1 MKQALPRTNFN
12 SSKLIRFLTD
22 LSIVDA
28 AESKQAFAERL
39 GEWLDFSDAITLH
52 AAHNVSTLSSSVA
65 HSGKESVANNS
76 VEEEFARARTALVT
90 SITTSCSPAGGE
102 ARIKLPTPKPG
113 SDIEIAAAYDPFH
126 RFYLA
131 HQSEMELSVRPMR
144 VRVRLALSAASVTLG
159 KLAGLDAALGKI
171 LEGRERQLLSTVPL
185 LLEKRFEQLR
195 HTHRQRLADTQQTD
209 DPSLWMQP
217 GEWLALFCRELQGV
231 LLAELDLRLQPTVGL
246 IEAFSNK
253 VNTH

>member
-1 MKQALPRTNFN
+1 MKQALPCTNFN

-28 AESKQAFAERL
+28 SESKQTFAERL
-39 GEWLDFSDAITLH
+39 GEWFDFTDAITLH
-52 AAHNVSTLSSSVA
+52 AAHNASVSNSSAA
-65 HSGKESVANNS
+65 HSGKPSVANDS
-76 VEEEFARARTALVT
+76 VEEEFARARMALVN
-90 SITTSCSPAGGE
+90 SITTSCSPDCGE
-102 ARIKLPTPKPG
+102 ARIKLPTLKPG
-113 SDIEIAAAYDPFH
+113 VDIKTAAAYDPFH

-131 HQSEMELSVRPMR
+131 HQSEMEMNIRPLRAR
-144 VRVRLALSAASVTLG
+144 VRVALSAASATLAQ
-159 KLAGLDAALGKI
+159 LAALDAALDKI
-171 LEGRERQLLSTVPL
+171 LAVRERQLLSSVPL

-195 HTHRQRLADTQQTD
+195 HTHRQRLADAQQTD
-209 DPSLWMQP
+209 DPGLWMQA
-217 GEWLALFCRELQGV
+217 GEWLACFCRELQGV

>member
-1 MKQALPRTNFN
+1 MKRALPRTNFN

-39 GEWLDFSDAITLH
+39 GEWFDFADAITLH
-52 AAHNVSTLSSSVA
+52 AAHNASASKSSAA
-65 HSGKESVANNS
+65 HSGKPSVANDS
-76 VEEEFARARTALVT
+76 VEEEFARTRTALVN
-90 SITTSCSPAGGE
+90 SIATSCSPDGGE

-113 SDIEIAAAYDPFH
+113 ADIEIAAAYDPFH

-131 HQSEMELSVRPMR
+131 HQSEMELSIRPLR
-144 VRVRLALSAASVTLG
+144 ARVRLALSAASATLG
-159 KLAGLDAALGKI
+159 QLAGLDAALGKI

-185 LLEKRFEQLR
+185 LLEIRFEQLR
-195 HTHRQRLADTQQTD
+195 HIHRQRLADAQQAD
-209 DPSLWMQP
+209 DPGLWMQS
-217 GEWLALFCRELQGV
+217 GEWLALFCRELQGI